1 MTTME
6 LKSLKLDLVEEL
18 LSLNDKEMLNRVKNY
33 LKRLKKMEAE
43 KEEEEITKEEVLAG
57 IDAGLKE
64 VKLSMEGKLEV
75 KTASSL
81 MNYEIIVKPTFQREA
96 KRLAK
101 HYSSFKE
108 DFVSLIDDLEQN
120 PLLGT
125 DLGHGLRKVRM
136 KITSKGKG
144 KSGGARVI
152 TFTLV
157 VSQQDAVL
165 NLLYIYDKADRAS
178 ISEKEIEQLLK
189 QNGLK

>member
-1 MTTME
+1 
-6 LKSLKLDLVEEL
+6 
-18 LSLNDKEMLNRVKNY
+18 
-33 LKRLKKMEAE
+33 
-43 KEEEEITKEEVLAG
+43 
-57 IDAGLKE
+57 
-64 VKLSMEGKLEV
+64 
-75 KTASSL
+75 

-125 DLGHGLRKVRM
+125 DLGHGLRKVR
-136 KITSKGKG
+136 
-144 KSGGARVI
+144 I

>member
-1 MTTME
+1 
-6 LKSLKLDLVEEL
+6 
-18 LSLNDKEMLNRVKNY
+18 
-33 LKRLKKMEAE
+33 
-43 KEEEEITKEEVLAG
+43 
-57 IDAGLKE
+57 
-64 VKLSMEGKLEV
+64 
-75 KTASSL
+75 
-81 MNYEIIVKPTFQREA
+81 MNYEIIVKPTFQRES

-144 KSGGARVI
+144 I

>member
-1 MTTME
+1 
-6 LKSLKLDLVEEL
+6 
-18 LSLNDKEMLNRVKNY
+18 
-33 LKRLKKMEAE
+33 
-43 KEEEEITKEEVLAG
+43 
-57 IDAGLKE
+57 
-64 VKLSMEGKLEV
+64 
-75 KTASSL
+75 

-144 KSGGARVI
+144 KRVI

>member
-1 MTTME
+1 
-6 LKSLKLDLVEEL
+6 
-18 LSLNDKEMLNRVKNY
+18 
-33 LKRLKKMEAE
+33 
-43 KEEEEITKEEVLAG
+43 
-57 IDAGLKE
+57 
-64 VKLSMEGKLEV
+64 
-75 KTASSL
+75 

-136 KITSKGKG
+136 KITSKGK
-144 KSGGARVI
+144 SGGARVI

>member
-1 MTTME
+1 
-6 LKSLKLDLVEEL
+6 
-18 LSLNDKEMLNRVKNY
+18 
-33 LKRLKKMEAE
+33 
-43 KEEEEITKEEVLAG
+43 
-57 IDAGLKE
+57 
-64 VKLSMEGKLEV
+64 
-75 KTASSL
+75 

-152 TFTLV
+152 TLT
-157 VSQQDAVL
+157 VL
-165 NLLYIYDKADRAS
+165 ISETDTNIVLLTIYDTRCS
-178 ISEKEIEQLLK
+178 FESSLYL
-189 QNGLK
+189 